1 MRNKQIGQVD
11 TIILDTITSVR
22 LSEID
27 GIEEM
32 KKSGL
37 QKLLDILIR
46 KCNDNQKYEKHQ
58 NVISISICV
67 EVMFGENIIEKCYY
81 LQRFLKED
89 VESLTGF
96 KVESI
101 NVYIRKVLYKKEKN
115 A

>member
-1 MRNKQIGQVD
+1 MRNKQIGQVN
-11 TIILDTITSVR
+11 TIILDTITSVCI
-22 LSEID
+22 SDID

-37 QKLLDILIR
+37 QKLLDILIK
-46 KCNDNQKYEKHQ
+46 KCNENPKYEKHQ
-58 NVISISICV
+58 NVISISIFV
-67 EVMFGENIIEKCYY
+67 EVMFGEKIVEKCFC
-81 LQRFLKED
+81 LQRYLKED

-101 NVYIRKVLYKKEKN
+101 NVYVRKVMYKKEKN